1 MDSSNTEN
9 QEIRV
14 LDPETPRAAP
24 RDTEIIRASENDGD
38 LVRKLLA
45 EVSKIHDENKQLRKE
60 IEDLKKK
67 RETKLSQKSRD
78 YDSECSNAVRK
89 VYKELVKQHEQQEDG
104 ENQPAFDFSV
114 SFDSSSNEA
123 MAKKLVSEVRAVYG
137 KNKWMKSTIKGKP
150 LS

>member
-1 MDSSNTEN
+1 MRMWSTESYHWQQVSQRRLPEGGKFEKLSTWNLTAARNFVLPQLFVMDSSNTEN

-78 YDSECSNAVRK
+78 YDSECS
-89 VYKELVKQHEQQEDG
+89 
-104 ENQPAFDFSV
+104 V
-114 SFDSSSNEA
+114 SSCSLFF
-123 MAKKLVSEVRAVYG
+123 
-137 KNKWMKSTIKGKP
+137 
-150 LS
+150 